1 MMMSAIRTYIRVI
14 DRTNYLI
21 GRVVMYGLLV
31 MAAILYWGII
41 TDIDF
46 LFTTPANWTVEMSQ
60 YTLATYYLVGGAY
73 SIQLGANIRMDLFYG
88 SWSPRTKSFFDL
100 VTVLFLMFFLAVLL
114 YGGIESALYSYPNHR
129 APTLW
134 RPLWWPIK
142 AIMSFGVFLMLLQA
156 VSEFFKDVLRLRGE
170 LPFDGTPEEK
180 TDQKSQPQGEAG

>member
-1 MMMSAIRTYIRVI
+1 MLPAIRTYIRVI
-14 DRTNYLI
+14 DRVNYLI

-31 MAAILYWGII
+31 MAGILYWGII
-41 TDIDF
+41 TDIDW

-73 SIQLGANIRMDLFYG
+73 SMQLGANIRMDLFYG
-88 SWSPRTKSFFDL
+88 SWSPRTKSLFDAI
-100 VTVLFLMFFLAVLL
+100 TVLFLMFFLAVLI
-114 YGGIESALYSYPNHR
+114 YGGIESAVYSYPNHR

-156 VSEFFKDVLRLRGE
+156 LSEFFKDVLRLRGE
-170 LPFDGTPEEK
+170 LPFEVPPG
-180 TDQKSQPQGEAG
+180 DQANKKNQPQGEAS